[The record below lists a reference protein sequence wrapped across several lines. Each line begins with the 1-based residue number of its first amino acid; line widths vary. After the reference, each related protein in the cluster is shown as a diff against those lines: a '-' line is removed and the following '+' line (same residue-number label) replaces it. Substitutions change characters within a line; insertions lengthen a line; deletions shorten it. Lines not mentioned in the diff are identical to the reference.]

1 MKEKLIMMAMSI
13 LMLCPGRAYSQDR
26 PHPFELGFG
35 GLDFNHTR
43 TMISDFHRTGGGD
56 YVFKLEEKL
65 LNGGASLYAA
75 YGINPWLYLDAQGTL
90 GLARYN
96 DSGSM
101 KQGRSVM
108 VGPGLQFRPQVG
120 KGWVE
125 PYLRIGINYY
135 YKDFPTL
142 YFGNFDGDITKEAQW
157 KAEDSWNKGYTFD
170 SESYFPISA
179 GIGIIGWLN
188 GRIGIRIEGDYLKS
202 LGSKGA
208 NFAQGSVG
216 LVFSLG
222 GSRRKPAVVET
233 ERVVEKIVEKEV
245 VKEVPVEKIKEI
257 YKEVPCERTLA
268 GLMENVTFDFDKA
281 DITPESES
289 VLDEVAGILAS
300 FPEERFMVSGY
311 TDARGSDSYNDSLS
325 TSRAKAVYDALV
337 SRGVPESRLC
347 YRGFG
352 KRTAVI
358 PGSADDDIRRGDRKV
373 VLERVTWDPLW
384 QYLKSNQ

>member
-1 MKEKLIMMAMSI
+1 MKEKLILMALSI
-13 LMLCPGRAYSQDR
+13 LLLSPGRAYSQDK

-35 GLDFNHTR
+35 GSAINHTR
-43 TMISDFHRTGGGD
+43 TMVSDFHRTGGGD
-56 YVFKLEEKL
+56 YVFTLEEKL
-65 LNGGASLYAA
+65 FNGGAGLYGA
-75 YGINPWLYLDAQGTL
+75 YGINPWLFLDFQGTL
-90 GLARYN
+90 GLARYH

-108 VGPGLQFRPQVG
+108 IGPGIQFRPPVG

-125 PYLRIGINYY
+125 PYLRLGVNYY
-135 YKDFPTL
+135 HKDFPTL
-142 YFGNFDGDITKEAQW
+142 YIGNFEGDITKEAQW

-170 SESYFPISA
+170 SESYLPVSA

-188 GRIGIRIEGDYLKS
+188 DKVGIRIEGDYLRS

-216 LVFSLG
+216 LVFNLG
-222 GSRRKPAVVET
+222 GSRRQPSTIET
-233 ERVVEKIVEKEV
+233 ERIVEKIVEKEV
-245 VKEVPVEKIKEI
+245 VKEVPVEKLKEI
-257 YKEVPCERTLA
+257 YKEIPCDRTLA
-268 GLMENVTFDFDKA
+268 SLMENVNFDFDKA
-281 DITPESES
+281 DITAESES
-289 VLDEVAGILAS
+289 ILDEVARILAS
-300 FPEERFMVSGY
+300 FPDEKYLVSGY
-311 TDARGSDSYNDSLS
+311 TDARGSDSYNDKLS
-325 TSRAKAVYDALV
+325 KERAKAVYNALL

-352 KRTAVI
+352 KRTAVV
-358 PGSADDDIRRGDRKV
+358 PGSAEDDVRRGDRKV

>member
-1 MKEKLIMMAMSI
+1 MKEKLILMALSI
-13 LMLCPGRAYSQDR
+13 LLLSPGRAYSQDK

-35 GLDFNHTR
+35 GSAINHTR
-43 TMISDFHRTGGGD
+43 TMVSDFHRTGGGD
-56 YVFKLEEKL
+56 YVFTLEEKL
-65 LNGGASLYAA
+65 FNGGAGLYGA
-75 YGINPWLYLDAQGTL
+75 YGINPWLFLDFQGIL
-90 GLARYN
+90 GLARYR

-108 VGPGLQFRPQVG
+108 VGPGIQFRPPVG

-125 PYLRIGINYY
+125 PYLRLGVNYY
-135 YKDFPTL
+135 HKDFPTL
-142 YFGNFDGDITKEAQW
+142 YFGNFEGDITKEAQW

-170 SESYFPISA
+170 SESYLPVSA

-188 GRIGIRIEGDYLKS
+188 DKVGIRIEGDYLRS
-202 LGSKGA
+202 LGSKGV

-216 LVFSLG
+216 LVFNLG
-222 GSRRKPAVVET
+222 GSRRQPSTIET
-233 ERVVEKIVEKEV
+233 ERIVEKIVEKEV

-257 YKEVPCERTLA
+257 YKEIPCDRTLA
-268 GLMENVTFDFDKA
+268 SLMENVNFDFDKA
-281 DITPESES
+281 DITAESES
-289 VLDEVAGILAS
+289 ILDEVARILAS
-300 FPEERFMVSGY
+300 FPDEKYLVSGY
-311 TDARGSDSYNDSLS
+311 ADARGSDSYNDKLS
-325 TSRAKAVYDALV
+325 KERAKAVYNALL

-352 KRTAVI
+352 KRTAVV
-358 PGSADDDIRRGDRKV
+358 PGSAEDDVRRGDRKV